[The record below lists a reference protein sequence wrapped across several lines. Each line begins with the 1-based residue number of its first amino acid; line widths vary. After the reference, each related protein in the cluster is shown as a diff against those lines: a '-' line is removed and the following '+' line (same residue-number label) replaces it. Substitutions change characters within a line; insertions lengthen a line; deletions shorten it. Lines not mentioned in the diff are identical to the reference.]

1 MSTAGTLNGNGKD
14 SVTLK
19 ELTLENAG
27 CQNTRS
33 IAKFA
38 WRCQKEEFTKMVS
51 KWISARKGLLK
62 TGE

>member
-1 MSTAGTLNGNGKD
+1 MSTANTLNEKGKD

-33 IAKFA
+33 TAKFA
-38 WRCQKEEFTKMVS
+38 SRCRKKEFTKMVS
-51 KWISARKGLLK
+51 KWISAKKGPLK
-62 TGE
+62 TGK